1 MRLDRFLSGQTAYS
15 RRDLTAMIRS
25 GTVTV
30 NGSVI
35 RKPDAAVQLE
45 TDTVTLK
52 GVPVRYQAFHWFLM
66 HKPAGVLTAARDPK
80 QKTVL
85 DLISPESRVPKLS
98 PVGRLDLDTSGL
110 LLITDDGKTAHQ
122 LISPKYHAPKYYLAK
137 LRDPFRQEYKT
148 LFRQGITLRERGG
161 EIRCLPAE
169 CEAIAENLAVLE
181 LHEGKYHQVRRM
193 FAAAGNHVEELL
205 RVQVGR
211 LRLPPEL
218 APGASLPIFN
228 KDVESALKSSDISE
242 NCAFCAEY
250 YSSYWI
256 KTGK

>member
-1 MRLDRFLSGQTAYS
+1 MRLDRFLSGQTACS
-15 RRDLTAMIRS
+15 RRELTALIRS
-25 GTVTV
+25 GAVSV
-30 NGSVI
+30 NGTVI
-35 RKPDAAVQLE
+35 RKPETAVQPE
-45 TDTVTLK
+45 SDAVTLK
-52 GVPVRYQAFHWFLM
+52 GVPVTYQQFHWFLL

-85 DLISPESRVPKLS
+85 DLIPPESRVPKLS

-148 LFRQGITLRERGG
+148 LFRQGIALREKDG
-161 EIRCLPAE
+161 ETVCQPAE
-169 CEAIAENLAVLE
+169 CEAIGTHLAVLE

-205 RVQVGR
+205 RVQIGQ
-211 LRLPPEL
+211 LRLPPDL
-218 APGASLPIFN
+218 PPGKVLPIFN

-256 KTGK
+256 KSGK